1 MRRRERCECASAAG
15 EAGSERRGRISAST
29 RASRGRED
37 RRRLMRVRVERARR
51 QVAKGG
57 RPKAGSLWVLR
68 QRTRRR
74 GRTPGDETRSTASGR
89 GAAASESTGE
99 VVLMASKGALRRAEV
114 CWTMSMLSVRRPRR
128 KGRWARQTRA
138 TTACRPRGMHSSRR
152 STCLHRRPRPRERR
166 PPAQEADPVRS
177 SRRVSCCRRGRRR
190 RARCSTRAPCPL
202 ASVPRCLASLPREW
216 SRLGAYLR
224 CGVECAGSSCV
235 KSTGGARAAVV
246 GLPVGARRA
255 SWLTR
260 AGLARPGRRA
270 SGDLWRDLGEDGGR
284 SGLSLGAVGGV
295 DVSVG
300 EHCFSK

>member
-1 MRRRERCECASAAG
+1 
-15 EAGSERRGRISAST
+15 
-29 RASRGRED
+29 
-37 RRRLMRVRVERARR
+37 
-51 QVAKGG
+51 
-57 RPKAGSLWVLR
+57 
-68 QRTRRR
+68 
-74 GRTPGDETRSTASGR
+74 
-89 GAAASESTGE
+89 
-99 VVLMASKGALRRAEV
+99 MALKGALRRAEV

-138 TTACRPRGMHSSRR
+138 TTACQPRGMHSSRR

-224 CGVECAGSSCV
+224 CGVECAGFLGV
-235 KSTGGARAAVV
+235 KSTGGAKAAVV
-246 GLPVGARRA
+246 GLLVGARRA
-255 SWLTR
+255 SLLTR

-284 SGLSLGAVGGV
+284 SGFSLGAVGGV

-300 EHCFSK
+300 EHCFSKRACAAQPASQSKTSKRESGRRGASTLNSQGNIVVLAGECSFVVVRDSFDRKERKRIPRSRCGGAGEVRDG